1 VTLSPDSPDRYD
13 RILHAVGSAFDGL
26 GAWPDHPRTL
36 ETLADNVE
44 QLVDVELEASQRRAI
59 TLQTRIDNARDW
71 ARRNVTTDQQAG
83 LLAALRGDQL

>member
-26 GAWPDHPRTL
+26 GAWPDHPRAL

-44 QLVDVELEASQRRAI
+44 QLVDAELESSERRAI
-59 TLQTRIDNARDW
+59 TLQTRIDAARDW
-71 ARRNVTTDQQAG
+71 ARRNLPAKQQAG
-83 LLAALRGDQL
+83 LLAALGRDQP

>member
-44 QLVDVELEASQRRAI
+44 QLVDAELETSQRQAV
-59 TLQTRIDNARDW
+59 LFQTRIYVARDW
-71 ARRNVTTDQQAG
+71 ARRNLPAEQQAG
-83 LLAALRGDQL
+83 LLAALRGDQP